1 MNYGERSA
9 NLCRESERKRERKIE
24 MEEKVTQ
31 QENNCSLIQLSW
43 SIARGDN
50 IHRSRWCCCFDKNLR
65 SLWQF
70 DFIAHCT
77 MYFYFVAYLE
87 LLSGRARARTP
98 LTHNWY
104 VQSCTSQKQKT
115 KCNHTTI
122 LYTYNAFFCY
132 MLHVFRI
139 VLPEQILNA
148 IAHVYIDCLGFF
160 WKILRSL
167 LYFVRATKKKCVSI
181 FLSLLH
187 FRAKNFQ
194 CEIHWKLLCDDLFVC
209 FFFISVKLFTEF
221 EYFIRIKGE
230 QKMIDHLV

>member
-24 MEEKVTQ
+24 MEKKVTQ

-167 LYFVRATKKKCVSI
+167 LYFVRATKKKMRLNFFVS
-181 FLSLLH
+181 FTFPCQKFPMRNSLKITV
-187 FRAKNFQ
+187 R
-194 CEIHWKLLCDDLFVC
+194 WSVC
-209 FFFISVKLFTEF
+209 LFFFD
-221 EYFIRIKGE
+221 IRKIIHRIWIFH
-230 QKMIDHLV
+230 QN